1 MKDYKFYNNK
11 MIQLKLMQVNNY
23 NKYNKNKNY
32 NFN

>member
-11 MIQLKLMQVNNY
+11 MIQLTLMQVNNY